1 MNTGLMTWE
10 NIYKKHKTRR
20 SSFTSLNSS
29 LLFSS
34 SLLQRRNLKTKSKP
48 AMRVVGSWRNISS
61 KAVASP
67 ITKRLHRARRSAFLN
82 SLERKVTTLPRKHFL
97 TYKICESFSFFFYRH
112 FRPVKIL
119 SDEDNDAEVGIEPV
133 TYEERGEDE
142 EPGCLRGQ
150 KLIFNLKEG

>member
-1 MNTGLMTWE
+1 MMMKNLIFSCPEKGGKRTNRDPWKHSPKQFSNLLNTTHQCSWQARIITSWRRMNTGLMTWE

-97 TYKICESFSFFFYRH
+97 D
-112 FRPVKIL
+112 V
-119 SDEDNDAEVGIEPV
+119 
-133 TYEERGEDE
+133 
-142 EPGCLRGQ
+142 
-150 KLIFNLKEG
+150 